1 MRLHESKL
9 ICVLCTAVCMAT
21 KKNMKHKELPVSVE
35 LGIIKKVVLNHTE
48 VGNELSIPISTLNNI
63 MAGKRN
69 IL

>member
-1 MRLHESKL
+1 
-9 ICVLCTAVCMAT
+9 MAT